1 MVRQKAEQMKST
13 QMRLIENPQE
23 VEVPPSY
30 GWKDVWLLRSAPSK
44 GKLNRYCGYRVN
56 RNLAG

>member
-23 VEVPPSY
+23 S
-30 GWKDVWLLRSAPSK
+30 RSASK
-44 GKLNRYCGYRVN
+44 LWLERCMAIKERSFKGQIEQILWV
-56 RNLAG
+56 